1 MRCLLVAAMLLA
13 ACRGDHAPAPSATK
27 VHKDAGL
34 DGPASR
40 VSDVPSLPR
49 SDDGVAELRA
59 LDKQIEIAAGDN
71 ARLVPLL
78 LERAAIRG
86 RVEDYERAL
95 ATSAALVKELPR
107 DDNAWELRV
116 KALTAVHRFADA
128 RAAIAEL
135 APRVFPPQLVEPNL
149 AIDEAT
155 GQTARALEGRAKLAE
170 EAPNP
175 QTITLYAG
183 ALARAGKFD
192 EALAQIPKAVAGAAR
207 INTPRGTSWLY
218 FQWGLIHEAKGD
230 LAIARDH
237 YLAAYARMP
246 GSLETVEHLAGA
258 LAATGDR
265 ERARRIVA
273 DAVADNPHPSLRAL
287 ALELADR
294 VDPAELASVTA
305 EWERYVKALPEAFA
319 DHAARFYLGVG
330 KNPTR
335 ALELAR
341 LNLANRDT
349 LQARALVVDAALA
362 AGDPAAACAVV
373 EPLLAAGTKAERFSA
388 WKALGACGRAAD
400 AEKLGHQLGI

>member
-1 MRCLLVAAMLLA
+1 MHRLLVAALLLA
-13 ACRGDHAPAPSATK
+13 ACRGDRAPAPTATK
-27 VHKDAGL
+27 VLKDAGL

-40 VSDVPSLPR
+40 VSDVPALPR
-49 SDDGVAELRA
+49 SDDGVAELHA
-59 LDKQIEIAAGDN
+59 LDQRIEIAAEDT
-71 ARLVPLL
+71 ARLVGLL

-86 RVEDYERAL
+86 HALDYERAL
-95 ATSAALVKELPR
+95 AASAALVKELPR
-107 DDNAWELRV
+107 DVTALELRV
-116 KALTAVHRFADA
+116 KVLTAVHRFADA

-135 APRVFPPQLVEPNL
+135 APLVFPVQLVELNVAL
-149 AIDEAT
+149 DEAT
-155 GQTARALEGRAKLAE
+155 GQSARALEGRAKLAA
-170 EAPNP
+170 EAPTP
-175 QTITLYAG
+175 QMITLYAG

-192 EALAQIPKAVAGAAR
+192 EALAQLPKAIAGAAR
-207 INTPRGTSWLY
+207 INTPRGTNWLY
-218 FQWGLIHEAKGD
+218 FQWGLIYEAKGD

-287 ALELADR
+287 ALELADK
-294 VDPAELASVTA
+294 VEPSELALVTA
-305 EWERYVKALPEAFA
+305 EWESYVKALPEAFA

-362 AGDPAAACAVV
+362 AGDPAGACAVV
-373 EPLLAAGTKAERFSA
+373 EPLLAGGTKAERFSA
-388 WKALGACGRAAD
+388 WKALGACGRKGD
-400 AEKLGHQLGI
+400 AEKLARELGI